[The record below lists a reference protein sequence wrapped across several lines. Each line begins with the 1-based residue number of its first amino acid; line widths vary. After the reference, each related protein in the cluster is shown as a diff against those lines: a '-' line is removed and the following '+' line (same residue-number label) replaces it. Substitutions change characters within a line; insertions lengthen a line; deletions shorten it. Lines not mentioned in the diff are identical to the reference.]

1 MPGNGWLWV
10 DPWPRVDFY
19 VQHGLVSRRPTP
31 EQLAR
36 ASRENFYGAGVVER
50 LRYFAR
56 HPLELLPWWK
66 RPLAPNAMVQAGV
79 RFAEPE
85 DPARGAPDT
94 QLDRFLA
101 SAFRVSVVR
110 FGVQTLFNPWNPVP
124 GTGLRVPTRFLISHL
139 VHAPHPSALWDL
151 QVIHPDP
158 GSLDALEREIDR
170 VVSGHTLRARTFRAM
185 ANRPGYHDYLRD
197 LVARVRRFD
206 YPPTPRGFNP
216 TLENLVNFLN
226 HASEL

>member
-1 MPGNGWLWV
+1 MSGTGWLWV

-19 VQHGLVSRRPTP
+19 VRHGLVSRRPTA

-36 ASRENFYGAGVVER
+36 AARENFYGAGVVER

-66 RPLAPNAMVQAGV
+66 RPLAPNAMVQTGID
-79 RFAEPE
+79 FAERE
-85 DPARGAPDT
+85 PAGDAPAAR
-94 QLDRFLA
+94 LDRCLA
-101 SAFRVSVVR
+101 AAFRVSVVR
-110 FGVQTLFNPWNPVP
+110 FGVQTLWNPWNPVP
-124 GTGLRVPTRFLISHL
+124 GTGLRVPARFLINHL
-139 VHAPHPSALWDL
+139 VHAPHPSALWDV

-158 GSLDALEREIDR
+158 GALDALERAIDR
-170 VVSGHTLRARTFRAM
+170 VERGMSLRSRIFRAM

-197 LVARVRRFD
+197 LVGRVRRFD
-206 YPPTPRGFNP
+206 YPPTPAGFNP
-216 TLENLVNFLN
+216 NLENLVNFLN